1 MVCRYCDGARI
12 VWRKGVRGPYTL
24 CQDCK
29 RRNCERGTSALPHG
43 NHECIRAQL
52 QLKML

>member
-1 MVCRYCDGARI
+1 MICRYCDGARI
-12 VWRKGVRGPYTL
+12 VWRKNANGPYTL

-43 NHECIRAQL
+43 PHECTRAQF
-52 QLKML
+52 QLKMM